1 MDIFFNLLLLFVLL
15 SVLTP
20 MFQQQ
25 MLRSMRR
32 RQLTTLGSKRNS
44 RVITLIHRQESLS
57 LLGIPLTRFIDVDDS
72 EKILRAIR
80 GTDAQTP
87 IDLILHTPGGLVLA
101 SEQIARALCRHSGKV
116 TVFIPHY
123 AMSGGT
129 IIAMA
134 ADEIVMDPNAVA
146 GPVDPQIGQFPAASI
161 LKAVERKEP
170 KDIDDQTLILADI
183 AAKALKQVKET
194 VLTLLRDKNWEEAK
208 AQQVAEIVSQGQ
220 WTHDYPLQVEELR
233 ALGLIVSTDMP
244 AEVYDLMAFYP
255 QPQNARPSVE
265 FIPGPVEPRRKG

>member
-1 MDIFFNLLLLFVLL
+1 MDIFFSLLILVVLI
-15 SVLTP
+15 SALTP

-25 MLRSMRR
+25 TLRSMRR
-32 RQLTTLGSKRNS
+32 HQLTTLGNKRNS

-80 GTDAQTP
+80 NTNAHTP

-101 SEQIARALCRHSGKV
+101 SEQIARALCRHPGKV

-170 KDIDDQTLILADI
+170 KDIDDQTLILADV
-183 AAKALKQVKET
+183 ATKALKQVKET
-194 VLTLLRDKNWEEAK
+194 VFTLLRDKNWEEAR
-208 AQQVAEIVSQGQ
+208 AQQVAETISQGQ
-220 WTHDYPLQVEELR
+220 WTHDYPLRVEELQG
-233 ALGLIVSTDMP
+233 LGLTVSTEMP
-244 AEVYDLMAFYP
+244 GEVYDLMAFYP

-265 FIPGPVEPRRKG
+265 FIPGPIGPHRKG